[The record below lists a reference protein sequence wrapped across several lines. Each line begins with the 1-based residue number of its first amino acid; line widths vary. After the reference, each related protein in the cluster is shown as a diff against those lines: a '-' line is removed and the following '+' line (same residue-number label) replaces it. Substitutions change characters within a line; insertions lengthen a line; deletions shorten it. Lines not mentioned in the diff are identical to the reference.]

1 MKIKKQKGLYLSCN
15 VAGFSHYEGCTI
27 FPELQIGTQLRLVR
41 EDENPYDHDAVAIF
55 YGDTHMGYVPASDNE
70 QLAMFLDMGYADMFE
85 VCVQMLDPTCH
96 PEHQVRVGIFVKAMQ
111 CSSN

>member
-1 MKIKKQKGLYLSCN
+1 
-15 VAGFSHYEGCTI
+15 
-27 FPELQIGTQLRLVR
+27 
-41 EDENPYDHDAVAIF
+41 
-55 YGDTHMGYVPASDNE
+55 MGYVPASDNE

-111 CSSN
+111 CFS